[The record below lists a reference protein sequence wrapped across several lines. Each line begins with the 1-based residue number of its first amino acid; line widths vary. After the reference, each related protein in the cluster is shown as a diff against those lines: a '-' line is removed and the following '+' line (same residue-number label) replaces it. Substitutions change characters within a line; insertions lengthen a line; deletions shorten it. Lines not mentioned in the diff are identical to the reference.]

1 MCAWRNDTSWW
12 CKVDSLQCKDAH
24 LTFTLCWYEVQV
36 TAADYILKTGVSN
49 FRNTWDT
56 LDPELEC
63 SDEYGL
69 GARESLQEAIQAVS
83 TILGMQ
89 PCEVRNVTQNF
100 PSWGQ
105 WWWMS
110 GERIWLCS
118 FCSSKPLS
126 SDSGT
131 CHCFSNSDASGYK
144 HHCTTIT
151 LAF

>member
-1 MCAWRNDTSWW
+1 M
-12 CKVDSLQCKDAH
+12 
-24 LTFTLCWYEVQV
+24 
-36 TAADYILKTGVSN
+36 SN

-100 PSWGQ
+100 PFLGAV
-105 WWWMS
+105 MVNVRR
-110 GERIWLCS
+110 EDMTMFFLFIKAS
-118 FCSSKPLS
+118 F
-126 SDSGT
+126 
-131 CHCFSNSDASGYK
+131 
-144 HHCTTIT
+144 
-151 LAF
+151 

>member
-1 MCAWRNDTSWW
+1 
-12 CKVDSLQCKDAH
+12 
-24 LTFTLCWYEVQV
+24 
-36 TAADYILKTGVSN
+36 VSN

-100 PSWGQ
+100 PFLGAV
-105 WWWMS
+105 MVNV
-110 GERIWLCS
+110 RR
-118 FCSSKPLS
+118 
-126 SDSGT
+126 
-131 CHCFSNSDASGYK
+131 GYDYVLFV
-144 HHCTTIT
+144 HQSLFLMTVALVIVFLVQMLLVTNTTA
-151 LAF
+151 LQLH

>member
-1 MCAWRNDTSWW
+1 M
-12 CKVDSLQCKDAH
+12 
-24 LTFTLCWYEVQV
+24 
-36 TAADYILKTGVSN
+36 SN

-100 PSWGQ
+100 PFLGAV
-105 WWWMS
+105 MVNV
-110 GERIWLCS
+110 RR
-118 FCSSKPLS
+118 
-126 SDSGT
+126 
-131 CHCFSNSDASGYK
+131 GYDYVLFV
-144 HHCTTIT
+144 HQSLFLMTVALVIVFLVQMLLVTNTTA
-151 LAF
+151 LQLH